1 MNFANFVGILL
12 AGPIYQILVSIAGS
26 MAWPVSAFFAMM
38 LVMLLPILF
47 FYRLPKL

>member
-12 AGPIYQILVSIAGS
+12 AGPIYQVLIQVAQG
-26 MAWPVSAFFAMM
+26 MNWPVSSVFAMM
-38 LVMLLPILF
+38 AAMLLPILL